1 MSKKRIR
8 IVLAVGMILC
18 SLIGCAKSAPAGE
31 MVKNR
36 ESAGEGEEIS
46 ELPVGSAYVENE
58 EKNEQ
63 ETFPTLSELQEAV
76 KEELDDHY
84 WPEISISE
92 EEFKKKTGISRNMY
106 IEFLAQEPETG
117 ADIDTMIIIR
127 AREDYVGAIEQAL
140 EDYRNRL
147 IEENRKYPQNLCKV
161 EAARMET
168 IENYICY
175 VQLGADTSIVA
186 GKGSDEIAAYCL
198 EENERA
204 VDVLEK
210 AILR

>member
-1 MSKKRIR
+1 MNMSKKRIR

-140 EDYRNRL
+140 
-147 IEENRKYPQNLCKV
+147 
-161 EAARMET
+161 
-168 IENYICY
+168 
-175 VQLGADTSIVA
+175 
-186 GKGSDEIAAYCL
+186 
-198 EENERA
+198 
-204 VDVLEK
+204 
-210 AILR
+210 